1 MSAAGPAADN
11 AAGSTTG
18 SSQAN
23 AVDVRNLRVRF
34 GTGPDA
40 VGGISFGIAPGECF
54 ALVGES
60 GSGKSVTARSL
71 VGLTGGSVT
80 ADRLEVAGV
89 DVRSLGRRGLERLR
103 GAAVG
108 TISQDALVALDPLR
122 LVGREVEDAL
132 RLHTDLSPVD
142 RRARVRE
149 LLELAGIP
157 DPEVRAG
164 QRSGELSGGLRQ
176 RALIAAAIAASPAVL
191 VADEPT
197 TALDSQV
204 RDGILEL
211 VRRQADA
218 GVAVLLIS
226 HDLSVVRA
234 IADRVAVMR
243 GGVILEE
250 GPTSRVLESPSH
262 DYTRALLAASPVGRP
277 RHHVL
282 LAGATVPEGGAV
294 PGGATVP
301 GGTTVPEGGATVP
314 EGGAVPVPAQPP
326 HTRTVIPPGAP
337 APSSALRAVDLRL
350 DFPSPG
356 GAPRRVLDRVSFELP
371 TGSTL
376 GLVGASGS
384 GKTTI
389 ARIALGLQRPDG
401 GELLLFGERW
411 SSLPERERRSRR
423 GSIGAVYQDP
433 LTSFDPRFTVGEI
446 LTDAVTRGA
455 HLRSRPASAPRV
467 RELLHSVGLDPSV
480 VARRPR
486 HLSGGQRQR
495 VAIAR
500 ALGAE
505 PRVLILDEPV
515 SSLDVS
521 VQAQI
526 LDLLDALQK
535 ALGLSYLFISHDM
548 DVIGH
553 MSDAVL
559 RLEA

>member
-1 MSAAGPAADN
+1 MN
-11 AAGSTTG
+11 AAVNGRPD
-18 SSQAN
+18 AA

-34 GTGPDA
+34 GAGPEV
-40 VGGISFGIAPGECF
+40 VGGISFRIAPGECF

-71 VGLTGGSVT
+71 VGLAGGSVT
-80 ADRLEVAGV
+80 ADRLDIAGV
-89 DVRSLGRRGLERLR
+89 DVLSLGRRGLERLR

-132 RLHTDLSPVD
+132 RLHTGLSPVE

-204 RDGILEL
+204 RDGILDL

-243 GGVILEE
+243 DGVILED
-250 GPTSRVLESPSH
+250 GPTPEVLESPRH
-262 DYTRALLAASPVGRP
+262 AYTRALLAASPAGKP
-277 RHHVL
+277 RHSVL
-282 LAGATVPEGGAV
+282 LAGAMAS
-294 PGGATVP
+294 GGATAPVP
-301 GGTTVPEGGATVP
+301 QPETRA
-314 EGGAVPVPAQPP
+314 AVPHGVPSGAASASGAASSTRVPA
-326 HTRTVIPPGAP
+326 GDL
-337 APSSALRAVDLRL
+337 ALHAVDLLL
-350 DFPSPG
+350 DFPTPG
-356 GAPRRVLDRVSFELP
+356 GAPRRVLDAVSFELP
-371 TGSTL
+371 AGSTL

-389 ARIALGLQRPDG
+389 ARIALGLQRPDAG
-401 GELLLFGERW
+401 GMLLFGEEW

-433 LTSFDPRFTVGEI
+433 LTSFDPRSSVGGI

-455 HLRSRPASAPRV
+455 HRRRRPDTDPRV
-467 RELLHSVGLDPSV
+467 RDLLESVGLDPA
-480 VARRPR
+480 VASRRPR

-500 ALGAE
+500 ALGAG
-505 PRVLILDEPV
+505 PRVLVLDEPV

-526 LDLLDALQK
+526 LDLLDSLQRE
-535 ALGLSYLFISHDM
+535 LGLSYLFISHDL
-548 DVIGH
+548 DVIEH

-559 RLEA
+559 RLDG

>member
-1 MSAAGPAADN
+1 MSGAGPDAGPAADK
-11 AAGSTTG
+11 AAGGTG
-18 SSQAN
+18 SATGGSRAN

-34 GTGPDA
+34 GTGPGA
-40 VGGISFGIAPGECF
+40 VGGISFVIAPGECF

-132 RLHTDLSPVD
+132 RLHTGLSPVD

-250 GPTSRVLESPSH
+250 GPTSQVLESPSH

-282 LAGATVPEGGAV
+282 LAGATA
-294 PGGATVP
+294 
-301 GGTTVPEGGATVP
+301 P

-326 HTRTVIPPGAP
+326 RTRTVLPAGAP
-337 APSSALRAVDLRL
+337 APPSALRAIDLRL

-356 GAPRRVLDRVSFELP
+356 GAPRRVLDSVSFELP
-371 TGSTL
+371 PGSTL

-389 ARIALGLQRPDG
+389 ARIALGLQRPDA

-411 SSLPERERRSRR
+411 SSLPERQRRSRR

-455 HLRSRPASAPRV
+455 HLRSRPAAPRV
-467 RELLHSVGLDPSV
+467 RELLHSVGLDSSV

-486 HLSGGQRQR
+486 HLSGGERQR

-526 LDLLDALQK
+526 LDLLDALQRT
-535 ALGLSYLFISHDM
+535 LGLSYLFISHDL
-548 DVIGH
+548 DVIEH

-559 RLEA
+559 RLDA